1 MQTAHCIKKIPFFVN
16 DLFSSM
22 ISPEIVKKSEL
33 GFYTGKFSS
42 NTAFFS
48 PRIPS
53 KGYFTVN
60 FQ

>member
-42 NTAFFS
+42 NTAFSVLVFRQKVIS
-48 PRIPS
+48 P
-53 KGYFTVN
+53 
-60 FQ
+60 